1 MDKRRKIGMGMV
13 LLGASLWGGSS
24 NSIEFLMTH
33 QHFSPEFVL
42 LCRMVSTCLVFLLY
56 CACKRMDLLAPFRQD
71 GWLMAKFT
79 VLGMYVMQVPFVR
92 AVYYSNAA
100 TATVLQYTMPAV
112 LLAMV
117 LLQQKRLPN
126 RRELLAVGLAIVG
139 TVLIATKGKGTNLA
153 VSPES
158 LGWGFL
164 SAFGMACYTIYASV
178 LLKKYSCF
186 LVLGWGSL
194 LNALI
199 LVVINQPSPVG
210 IILNGSTLQAFMVM
224 FVLGTLVAYSV
235 YLESTQY
242 IPPSETGTL
251 AAFEPLSAY
260 FFSIVFMGNHVGLA
274 EMLGALCIMAMVVV
288 LARRN

>member
-1 MDKRRKIGMGMV
+1 MGMV

-24 NSIEFLMTH
+24 NSIEYLMTH
-33 QHFSPEFVL
+33 QHFGPEFVL
-42 LCRMVSTCLVFLLY
+42 LCRMVSTSLVFLLY
-56 CACKRMDLLAPFRQD
+56 CACKHMDLLALFRQD
-71 GWLMAKFT
+71 SRLMAKFT

-100 TATVLQYTMPAV
+100 TATVLQYTMPAM
-112 LLAMV
+112 LLGMV
-117 LLQQKRLPN
+117 LLQQRRLPS
-126 RRELLAVGLAIVG
+126 RREVLAVGLAIIG
-139 TVLIATKGKGTNLA
+139 TALIATKGKGTNLA

-158 LGWGFL
+158 LGWGLL
-164 SAFGMACYTIYASV
+164 SAFGMACYTIYASE

-194 LNALI
+194 LNSLL
-199 LVVINQPSPVG
+199 LVVINRPSPAG
-210 IILNGSTLQAFMVM
+210 IILNSSTVEAFMIM

-242 IPPSETGTL
+242 IPASETGTL

-274 EMLGALCIMAMVVV
+274 EMLGALCIMTMVVV
-288 LARRN
+288 LARKG

>member
-1 MDKRRKIGMGMV
+1 MERRRKIGMGMV

-24 NSIEFLMTH
+24 NSIEYLMTH

-56 CACKRMDLLAPFRQD
+56 CIYKKMDLLAPFQQD
-71 GWLMAKFT
+71 GRLMAKFT
-79 VLGMYVMQVPFVR
+79 VLGMYIMQVPFVR

-112 LLAMV
+112 LLGMV
-117 LLQQKRLPN
+117 LLQQRRLPG
-126 RRELLAVGLAIVG
+126 RRELLAVGLAVIG
-139 TVLIATKGKGTNLA
+139 TFLIATKGQGANLA

-186 LVLGWGSL
+186 LILGWGSL
-194 LNALI
+194 INSLMLLA
-199 LVVINQPSPVG
+199 INQPSPAG
-210 IILNGSTLQAFMVM
+210 IILNDATLQAFLVM

-235 YLESTQY
+235 YLQSTQY
-242 IPPSETGTL
+242 IPASETGTL

-260 FFSIVFMGNHVGLA
+260 FFSIVFMGNRVGLV
-274 EMLGALCIMAMVVV
+274 EMLGALCIMTMVVV
-288 LARRN
+288 LARKG